1 MDGAPSLSRR
11 WFCSSVASAL
21 GLPVA
26 KGGCPRSAPRRQRS
40 RCRVWGRAAAG
51 REKPELHRLIRPV
64 PSRPVPCPVP
74 SRRDAGARD
83 RSGAAGQESEDR
95 GVRPFPVGRRDP
107 LLAPPAVPAWEIHD
121 LPAAAGVGPRAAT
134 GAKRSVR
141 CVWPGWRGRCEPS
154 RHRGR
159 IPPGSRPLEG
169 TLGPGSAHYRPTTVW
184 PVQGG
189 IRFNWDIGAIPCDAR
204 GTGRNY
210 FFFLTQ
216 QYPGMY
222 FHFILVRGALLSMS
236 PSPFASF
243 AVEATGSFWGKAKVI
258 EGVEKLLNG
267 ECR

>member
-1 MDGAPSLSRR
+1 MRALPAPGAHPA
-11 WFCSSVASAL
+11 WFT
-21 GLPVA
+21 
-26 KGGCPRSAPRRQRS
+26 APRGDT
-40 RCRVWGRAAAG
+40 W
-51 REKPELHRLIRPV
+51 
-64 PSRPVPCPVP
+64 
-74 SRRDAGARD
+74 
-83 RSGAAGQESEDR
+83 
-95 GVRPFPVGRRDP
+95 
-107 LLAPPAVPAWEIHD
+107 AWQ
-121 LPAAAGVGPRAAT
+121 
-134 GAKRSVR
+134 
-141 CVWPGWRGRCEPS
+141 
-154 RHRGR
+154 
-159 IPPGSRPLEG
+159 RPLQ
-169 TLGPGSAHYRPTTVW
+169 TRVTVW